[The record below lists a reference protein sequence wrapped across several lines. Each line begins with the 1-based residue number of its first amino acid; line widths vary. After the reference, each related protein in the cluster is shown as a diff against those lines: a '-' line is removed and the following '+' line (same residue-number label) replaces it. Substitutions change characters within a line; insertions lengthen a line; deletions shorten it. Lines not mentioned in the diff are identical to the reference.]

1 MGSVNVMQ
9 LVKDTMHV
17 LQNVPGA
24 KSVYFDVK
32 SGDLSEFRDQLAE
45 EYHYQIMDEDSAV
58 SVSES
63 AEYFVVTMFEVSFV
77 MRRV

>member
-1 MGSVNVMQ
+1 MGSVSVMQ
-9 LVKDTMHV
+9 LVKDTMR
-17 LQNVPGA
+17 LFQNIPGA

-32 SGDLSEFRDQLAE
+32 SSDLSEFRDQLAE